1 MGIVSDIRMKI
12 VAKGAADFT
21 KGMGKGVWGLR
32 FSVFSGKLRGLITM
46 TVKKFNNQNCECKE
60 CGKKQLVDTFW
71 HKECNIIIF
80 ECIECGKPQ
89 EKEV

>member
-1 MGIVSDIRMKI
+1 
-12 VAKGAADFT
+12 
-21 KGMGKGVWGLR
+21 
-32 FSVFSGKLRGLITM
+32 M